1 MPWPV
6 LLMARALEAGGSERQ
21 LREIAKALDRSA
33 FEPHVGCFRPEG
45 EGRRELEA
53 AGVPVARFPVASFR
67 SPGAVSGA
75 FQLARYIR
83 RHKIRLVHTFDY
95 PATVFAVPASRFLT
109 SAAVLSSQRSHR
121 DLIPRGYRRLVRMT
135 DHLVDAIV
143 VNCDFVRRHLEQE
156 ERVPANRIQLCY
168 NGVDLDVFSP
178 LDSPRPPDLP
188 RDSFVIGVV
197 CALRPEKGLPTLL
210 QAFARVRHLRA
221 GMKLAIVGDGPMLES
236 LQAESQALGIREDCV
251 FALNTGQ
258 VTDWLRAIDI
268 FVLPSLSEAL
278 SNALM
283 EAMACGCLVVASNVG
298 GNPELV
304 RNGET
309 GLLFEPGDAASLTA
323 ALQTFVESEPLRRR
337 LAEAGAKFVR
347 DGFSIRAS
355 AKRMGE
361 IYAQLLHSRSVTEP
375 RP

>member
-1 MPWPV
+1 MAWPV

-21 LREIAKALDRSA
+21 LREIAKALDRSK
-33 FEPHVGCFRPEG
+33 FQPHAGCFRPEG
-45 EGRRELEA
+45 GGRRELEA
-53 AGVPVARFPVASFR
+53 AGVPVVHFPVNSFR

-75 FQLARYIR
+75 FQFARYVR

-95 PATVFAVPASRFLT
+95 PATVFAVPAARVLT
-109 SAAVLSSQRSHR
+109 SAAVVSSQRSHR
-121 DLIPRGYRRLVRMT
+121 DLIPRGYRLLVRMT
-135 DHLVDAIV
+135 DSLVDAIV

-168 NGVDLDVFSP
+168 NGIDLDVFSP
-178 LDSPRPPDLP
+178 LDAPRPPDLP
-188 RDSFVIGVV
+188 RGSFVIGVV

-210 QAFARVRHLRA
+210 QAFARVRHLCA
-221 GMKLAIVGDGPMLES
+221 GMKLAIVGDGPVLES

-251 FALNTGQ
+251 FALNTGR
-258 VTDWLRAIDI
+258 VTDWLRAINI

-283 EAMACGCLVVASNVG
+283 EAMACGCPVVASNVG

-309 GLLFEPGDAASLTA
+309 GLLFEPGDAANLAS
-323 ALQTFVESEPLRRR
+323 ALQTLIENEALRKR
-337 LAEAGAKFVR
+337 LADNGAKFLR
-347 DGFSIRAS
+347 DSFSIRAS
-355 AKRMGE
+355 AQRMGE
-361 IYAQLLHSRSVTEP
+361 IYAQLIQD
-375 RP
+375 

>member
-1 MPWPV
+1 
-6 LLMARALEAGGSERQ
+6 
-21 LREIAKALDRSA
+21 
-33 FEPHVGCFRPEG
+33 
-45 EGRRELEA
+45 
-53 AGVPVARFPVASFR
+53 
-67 SPGAVSGA
+67 
-75 FQLARYIR
+75 
-83 RHKIRLVHTFDY
+83 
-95 PATVFAVPASRFLT
+95 
-109 SAAVLSSQRSHR
+109 
-121 DLIPRGYRRLVRMT
+121 MT

-156 ERVPANRIQLCY
+156 ERVPTDRIQLCY
-168 NGVDLDVFSP
+168 NGIDLDVFSP

-236 LQAESQALGIREDCV
+236 LRSESQALGVREDCV
-251 FALNTGQ
+251 FALNTGR

-283 EAMACGCLVVASNVG
+283 EAMACGCPVVASNIG

-309 GLLFEPGDAASLTA
+309 GLLFEPGDAASLAA
-323 ALQTFVESEPLRRR
+323 ALQTLIENESLRRR
-337 LAEAGAKFVR
+337 LADNGAKFLR
-347 DGFSIRAS
+347 DSFSIRAS
-355 AKRMGE
+355 AQRMGE
-361 IYAQLLHSRSVTEP
+361 IYAQLLRSRSVTEP